1 MLRALLHY
9 FLIGG
14 LLFGATALYDRR
26 HVEGPTLTVQVAAD
40 APPAVVERAVREA
53 ILLNEARRRGWD
65 RKDPVVYTHL
75 VRNMRFI
82 EPDATE
88 SDPELYLRALQMNM
102 HRHDPIVR
110 ARLLYR
116 ANEAMGHVPPDDM
129 PARDEL
135 LRHLEENPSEFE
147 RPGGVRF
154 WHVFLS
160 GTKRAGRLSADA
172 SAMRETLGRTGDGLP
187 DELGDPLPGLS
198 TEQTAT
204 SEEVRMEYGDA
215 LADALAEGFVGV
227 WRGPIPSVYGVHFI
241 NVREVAPS
249 YVPALDDIAPEV
261 REHYLRGVREE
272 LRARRMN
279 ELLDAYSVE
288 VERLP

>member
-1 MLRALLHY
+1 MLRALFHY

-14 LLFGATALYDRR
+14 LLFGAKAVYDRG
-26 HVEGPTLTVQVAAD
+26 HVEGPTLTVHVAAD
-40 APPAVVERAVREA
+40 ASPATVERAVREA
-53 ILLNEARRRGWD
+53 VLLNEARRQGWD

-82 EPDATE
+82 EPDATD

-116 ANEAMGHVPPDDM
+116 ANEAIGHVPQEEMPD
-129 PARDEL
+129 RDEL
-135 LRHLEENPSEFE
+135 RRYLEEHHSEFE
-147 RPGGVRF
+147 RPGNARF

-160 GTKRAGRLSADA
+160 GTKRGDRLSEDA
-172 SAMRETLGRTGDGLP
+172 SAMRATLDGAA
-187 DELGDPLPGLS
+187 DERPKGLGDPLPGLS

-204 SEEVRMEYGDA
+204 SDEVRIEYGPAFADA
-215 LADALAEGFVGV
+215 LADAIVGV

-261 REHYLRGVREE
+261 REHYLRGMREE
-272 LRARRMN
+272 LRARRME
-279 ELLDAYSVE
+279 ELVESYTIE